1 MLGKLLKH
9 EFRATGRIMGPLY
22 LVLLLLAAGAN
33 PSVRVLESSA
43 SGWLQ
48 VLSGLILVAFGIAV
62 AGVCVM
68 SVVLMVNRFRSNLL
82 SDEGYVMFS
91 LPVSVH
97 ELIWSKIIVSTLWF
111 AATALSV
118 ILCGVIVAFRVN
130 YVADFIAVLRELIQK
145 FTAYYAINGAVFLLE
160 AVTLLFLSGASL
172 CLLFYAAMAV
182 GHSFPNRKTLLSV
195 VFFFV
200 FQFAAQTV
208 GTIAAFA
215 LAGFRF
221 DWNPEPMQAIHA
233 GMGIGIACALLY
245 GAVFYCVTAY
255 MLKNRLNLE

>member
-82 SDEGYVMFS
+82 SDEGYGRKS
-91 LPVSVH
+91 LFPRFG
-97 ELIWSKIIVSTLWF
+97 LRPP
-111 AATALSV
+111 LS
-118 ILCGVIVAFRVN
+118 R
-130 YVADFIAVLRELIQK
+130 
-145 FTAYYAINGAVFLLE
+145 
-160 AVTLLFLSGASL
+160 
-172 CLLFYAAMAV
+172 
-182 GHSFPNRKTLLSV
+182 
-195 VFFFV
+195 
-200 FQFAAQTV
+200 
-208 GTIAAFA
+208 
-215 LAGFRF
+215 
-221 DWNPEPMQAIHA
+221 
-233 GMGIGIACALLY
+233 
-245 GAVFYCVTAY
+245 
-255 MLKNRLNLE
+255 